1 MRITWFLN
9 YLNLLRMKTRPGIV
23 VIGLSFICFLLVSCG
38 SKDQSESYLQKK
50 LVNVSDI
57 NTYKYA
63 VILPSLGC
71 QGCISTV
78 EEFIKNNINRTEVL
92 FILTR
97 IESLKMLQNKIGIDV
112 NKHSNVLIDLENKF
126 LITSDNSIYPI
137 VLELEESTIK
147 SLYYISPKADKSLI
161 DIITTHD

>member
-1 MRITWFLN
+1 
-9 YLNLLRMKTRPGIV
+9 MKTRFEI
-23 VIGLSFICFLLVSCG
+23 VIGLYFLFFLPLSCG
-38 SKDQSESYLQKK
+38 SKDQSKNYLQEK
-50 LVNVSDI
+50 LANVSDI
-57 NTYKYA
+57 NTYNYA
-63 VILPSLGC
+63 VILPGLGC

-78 EEFIKNNINRTEVL
+78 EEFIKHNINRTDIL
-92 FILTR
+92 FILTS
-97 IESLKMLQNKIGIDV
+97 IESLKMLQNKIGINV
-112 NKHSNVLIDLENKF
+112 NKHSNVLIDLENEF